1 MADAPSR
8 IKRGPLSGKSV
19 GLLAGPEF
27 SDFQAYY
34 LNLYLS
40 ELGARVTNLVI
51 GWPEVGWKM
60 TRPAVSDTVQG
71 TFGLRLDPIP
81 TMAPGDR
88 YTSRVFRSQSEFT
101 PAVAEELD
109 ALIVLGGHSADVL
122 RVDPAVTGFVSSAY
136 RDGVL
141 VGALECGQMVL
152 MSAGVIDGQR
162 VTGYRVVQ
170 PFLSRLGRFVD
181 APVVVDGNLITG
193 RDSDAT
199 PQFLRALARWF
210 QPDWEDPT
218 TDLLAGKRILII
230 AGQDFEDVELCVPAM
245 EFNQRGAQVILGTFP
260 APVVSRPPMMGLDV
274 VMGNFGMSVPF
285 QELDD
290 SRYPVAPLADLSL
303 DDFDAVMIPGA
314 FCPWNCLDEGSP
326 VELCRRAAAAGK
338 VVAAICHGPL
348 VLAAA
353 DLVAGR
359 RIAGFTACRD
369 DVITMGAHYDFAWP
383 AMIDGNIVTG
393 RVPDD
398 VPEFVDAIT
407 DALSGSRLLQATTSA
422 FAEVARAA
430 P

>member
-1 MADAPSR
+1 MDDAPAR
-8 IKRGPLSGKSV
+8 IKSGPLTGKRV

-40 ELGARVTNLVI
+40 ELGARVCNLVI

-60 TRPAVSDTVQG
+60 TRPATSDTVQG

-81 TMAPGDR
+81 TMAHGDR
-88 YTSRVFRSQSEFT
+88 YTSLVFRDQGQLTVES
-101 PAVAEELD
+101 VGELD

-122 RVDPAVTGFVSSAY
+122 RVDPAVTCFVADAWQ
-136 RDGVL
+136 RGVL

-152 MSAGVIDGQR
+152 MSAGIIAGQR
-162 VTGYRVVQ
+162 VTGYRVVR
-170 PFLSRLGRFVD
+170 PFLSRLGTFVD
-181 APVVVDGNLITG
+181 APLVVDGNLITG

-199 PQFLRALARWF
+199 PRFVRAMARYF

-218 TDLLAGKRILII
+218 VDLLAGKRIVIV

-245 EFNQRGAQVILGTFP
+245 EFAQRGARVILGTFP
-260 APVVSRPPMMGLDV
+260 APVVSRPPMLGV
-274 VMGNFGMSVPF
+274 NAVMGNFGMSVPF

-290 SRYPVAPLADLSL
+290 TRYPVVPLADLRL

-314 FCPWNCLDEGSP
+314 FCPWNCLDDGSP

-338 VVAAICHGPL
+338 VVAAICHGPQ

-369 DVITMGAHYDFAWP
+369 DVITMGAHYDCAWP

-407 DALSGSRLLQATTSA
+407 DALCGTRLLEAAT
-422 FAEVARAA
+422 AA
-430 P
+430 PASTAR

>member
-1 MADAPSR
+1 MADAPAR
-8 IKRGPLSGKSV
+8 IKQGPLSGKRV

-40 ELGARVTNLVI
+40 ELGARVCNLVI

-60 TRPAVSDTVQG
+60 TRPATSDTVQG

-81 TMAPGDR
+81 TMAHGDR
-88 YTSRVFRSQSEFT
+88 YTTLVFRDQAQLSADF
-101 PAVAEELD
+101 VGELD
-109 ALIVLGGHSADVL
+109 TLIVLGGHSADVL
-122 RVDPAVTGFVSSAY
+122 RVDPTVTGFVSSAY

-152 MSAGVIDGQR
+152 MSAGVIDGQQ
-162 VTGYRVVQ
+162 VTGYRVV
-170 PFLSRLGRFVD
+170 
-181 APVVVDGNLITG
+181 
-193 RDSDAT
+193 
-199 PQFLRALARWF
+199 
-210 QPDWEDPT
+210 
-218 TDLLAGKRILII
+218 
-230 AGQDFEDVELCVPAM
+230 
-245 EFNQRGAQVILGTFP
+245 
-260 APVVSRPPMMGLDV
+260 
-274 VMGNFGMSVPF
+274 
-285 QELDD
+285 
-290 SRYPVAPLADLSL
+290 PLADLGL

-314 FCPWNCLDEGSP
+314 FCPWNCLDDGSP

-338 VVAAICHGPL
+338 VVTAICHGPL

-353 DLVAGR
+353 DLVDGR

-369 DVITMGAHYDFAWP
+369 DVITMGARYDFAWP

-407 DALSGSRLLQATTSA
+407 DALSGSRRRQAATPA
-422 FAEVARAA
+422 FAEAARAA

>member
-1 MADAPSR
+1 MADAPAR
-8 IKRGPLSGKSV
+8 IKQGPLSGKRV

-40 ELGARVTNLVI
+40 ELGARVCNLVI

-60 TRPAVSDTVQG
+60 TRPATSDTVQG

-81 TMAPGDR
+81 TMAHGDR
-88 YTSRVFRSQSEFT
+88 YTTLVFRDQAQLSADF
-101 PAVAEELD
+101 VGELD
-109 ALIVLGGHSADVL
+109 TLIVLGGHSADVL

-152 MSAGVIDGQR
+152 MSAGVIDGQQ
-162 VTGYRVVQ
+162 VTGYRVV
-170 PFLSRLGRFVD
+170 
-181 APVVVDGNLITG
+181 
-193 RDSDAT
+193 
-199 PQFLRALARWF
+199 
-210 QPDWEDPT
+210 
-218 TDLLAGKRILII
+218 
-230 AGQDFEDVELCVPAM
+230 
-245 EFNQRGAQVILGTFP
+245 
-260 APVVSRPPMMGLDV
+260 
-274 VMGNFGMSVPF
+274 
-285 QELDD
+285 
-290 SRYPVAPLADLSL
+290 PLADLGL

-314 FCPWNCLDEGSP
+314 FCPWNCLDDGSP

-338 VVAAICHGPL
+338 VVTAICHGPL

-353 DLVAGR
+353 DLVDGR

-369 DVITMGAHYDFAWP
+369 DVITMGARYDFAWP

-407 DALSGSRLLQATTSA
+407 DALSGSRRRQAATPA
-422 FAEVARAA
+422 FAEAARAA

>member
-1 MADAPSR
+1 MADAPAR
-8 IKRGPLSGKSV
+8 IKQGPLSGKRV

-40 ELGARVTNLVI
+40 ELGARVCNLVI

-60 TRPAVSDTVQG
+60 TRPATSDTVQG

-81 TMAPGDR
+81 TMAHGDR
-88 YTSRVFRSQSEFT
+88 YTTLVFRDQAQLSADF
-101 PAVAEELD
+101 VGELD
-109 ALIVLGGHSADVL
+109 TLIVLGGHSADVL

-152 MSAGVIDGQR
+152 MSAGVIDGQQ
-162 VTGYRVVQ
+162 VTGYRVV
-170 PFLSRLGRFVD
+170 
-181 APVVVDGNLITG
+181 
-193 RDSDAT
+193 
-199 PQFLRALARWF
+199 
-210 QPDWEDPT
+210 
-218 TDLLAGKRILII
+218 
-230 AGQDFEDVELCVPAM
+230 
-245 EFNQRGAQVILGTFP
+245 
-260 APVVSRPPMMGLDV
+260 
-274 VMGNFGMSVPF
+274 
-285 QELDD
+285 
-290 SRYPVAPLADLSL
+290 PLADLGL
-303 DDFDAVMIPGA
+303 DDFDVVMIPGA
-314 FCPWNCLDEGSP
+314 FCPWNCLDDGSP

-338 VVAAICHGPL
+338 VVTAICHGPL

-353 DLVAGR
+353 DLVDGR

-369 DVITMGAHYDFAWP
+369 DVITMGARYDFAWP

-407 DALSGSRLLQATTSA
+407 DALSGSRRRQAATPA
-422 FAEVARAA
+422 FAEAARAA

>member
-1 MADAPSR
+1 MADAPAR
-8 IKRGPLSGKSV
+8 IKQGPLSGKRV
-19 GLLAGPEF
+19 GLLAAAGRPRVQRLPGLLPEPLSRRIGRTGVQPGDRLARGGLEDDPPRT
-27 SDFQAYY
+27 SDA
-34 LNLYLS
+34 
-40 ELGARVTNLVI
+40 
-51 GWPEVGWKM
+51 
-60 TRPAVSDTVQG
+60 VQG

-81 TMAPGDR
+81 TMAHGDR
-88 YTSRVFRSQSEFT
+88 YTTLVFRDQAQLSADF
-101 PAVAEELD
+101 VGELD

-162 VTGYRVVQ
+162 VTGYRVVR
-170 PFLSRLGRFVD
+170 PFLSRLGTFVD
-181 APVVVDGNLITG
+181 APVVVDGNLITA

-199 PQFLRALARWF
+199 PRFARAIARWF
-210 QPDWEDPT
+210 QPDWDDPT
-218 TDLLAGKRILII
+218 ADLLAGKRILIV

-245 EFNQRGAQVILGTFP
+245 EFDQRGAQVILGTFP
-260 APVVSRPPMMGLDV
+260 APVVS
-274 VMGNFGMSVPF
+274 FGMSVPF

-290 SRYPVAPLADLSL
+290 SRYPVVPLADLGL

-314 FCPWNCLDEGSP
+314 FCPWNCLDDGSP

-353 DLVAGR
+353 DLVDGR

-369 DVITMGAHYDFAWP
+369 DVITMGARYDFAWP

-407 DALSGSRLLQATTSA
+407 DALSGSRRLQAATPA
-422 FAEVARAA
+422 FAEAARAA

>member
-1 MADAPSR
+1 MDDAPAR
-8 IKRGPLSGKSV
+8 MKKGPLSGKRV

-40 ELGARVTNLVI
+40 ELGARVCNLVI

-60 TRPAVSDTVQG
+60 TRPATSDTVQG

-81 TMAPGDR
+81 TMAHGDR
-88 YTSRVFRSQSEFT
+88 YTSLVFRDRSQLT
-101 PAVAEELD
+101 AESVGELD

-122 RVDPAVTGFVSSAY
+122 RVDPAVTGFVADAWE
-136 RDGVL
+136 RGVL

-152 MSAGVIDGQR
+152 MSAGIIDGQR
-162 VTGYRVVQ
+162 VTGYRVVR
-170 PFLSRLGRFVD
+170 PFLSRLGSFED
-181 APVVVDGNLITG
+181 EPVVVDGNLITG

-199 PQFLRALARWF
+199 PSFVRALARYF

-218 TDLLAGKRILII
+218 VDLLAGKRIVIV
-230 AGQDFEDVELCVPAM
+230 AGQDFEDVELCVPAI
-245 EFNQRGAQVILGTFP
+245 EFDQRGARVILGTFP
-260 APVVSRPPMMGLDV
+260 APVVSRPPMLGV
-274 VMGNFGMSVPF
+274 NAVMGNFGMSVPF

-290 SRYPVAPLADLSL
+290 TRYPVVPLADLRL

-314 FCPWNCLDEGSP
+314 FCPWNCLDDGSP

-338 VVAAICHGPL
+338 VVAAICHGPQ

-359 RIAGFTACRD
+359 RVAGFTACRD

-407 DALSGSRLLQATTSA
+407 DALCGTRLLEAAT
-422 FAEVARAA
+422 AA
-430 P
+430 PASMAR

>member
-1 MADAPSR
+1 MDDAPAR
-8 IKRGPLSGKSV
+8 IKRGPLAGKRV

-60 TRPAVSDTVQG
+60 TRPATSDTVQG

-81 TMAPGDR
+81 TMAHGDR
-88 YTSRVFRSQSEFT
+88 YTTQVFRDQAQLT
-101 PAVAEELD
+101 AESAGDLD

-122 RVDPAVTGFVSSAY
+122 RVDPAVTGFVSEAY

-152 MSAGVIDGQR
+152 MSAGVIAGQR
-162 VTGYRVVQ
+162 VTGYRVVR
-170 PFLSRLGRFVD
+170 PFLSRLGAFVD
-181 APVVVDGNLITG
+181 EPVVVDGNLITA

-199 PQFLRALARWF
+199 PEFVRALARWF
-210 QPDWEDPT
+210 RPDWQDPT
-218 TDLLAGKRILII
+218 VDLLAGKRILIV

-245 EFNQRGAQVILGTFP
+245 EFDQRGARVILGTFP
-260 APVVSRPPMMGLDV
+260 APAVSRPPMLGLDV

-290 SRYPVAPLADLSL
+290 SRYPVVPLADLSL

-314 FCPWNCLDEGSP
+314 FCPWNCLDDGSP
-326 VELCRRAAAAGK
+326 VELCRRAADAGK

-353 DLVAGR
+353 DLVDGR
-359 RIAGFTACRD
+359 RVAGFTACRD
-369 DVITMGAHYDFAWP
+369 DVITMGARYDFAWP

-407 DALSGSRLLQATTSA
+407 DALSGSHLLAAATPA
-422 FAEVARAA
+422 PAEVAHTAQ
-430 P
+430 

>member
-1 MADAPSR
+1 
-8 IKRGPLSGKSV
+8 
-19 GLLAGPEF
+19 
-27 SDFQAYY
+27 
-34 LNLYLS
+34 
-40 ELGARVTNLVI
+40 
-51 GWPEVGWKM
+51 M
-60 TRPAVSDTVQG
+60 TRPATSDTVQG

-81 TMAPGDR
+81 TMAHGDR
-88 YTSRVFRSQSEFT
+88 YTSLVFRDQGQLT
-101 PAVAEELD
+101 AESVGELD

-122 RVDPAVTGFVSSAY
+122 RVDPAVTGFVADAWQ
-136 RDGVL
+136 RGVL

-152 MSAGVIDGQR
+152 MSAGIIDGQR
-162 VTGYRVVQ
+162 VTGYRVVR
-170 PFLSRLGRFVD
+170 PFLSRLGSFVD
-181 APVVVDGNLITG
+181 APVVVDGNLITA

-199 PQFLRALARWF
+199 PRFVRALARYF

-218 TDLLAGKRILII
+218 VDLLAGKRIVMV

-245 EFNQRGAQVILGTFP
+245 EFDQRGVRVILGTFP
-260 APVVSRPPMMGLDV
+260 APVVSRPPMLGV
-274 VMGNFGMSVPF
+274 HAVMGNFGMSVPF

-290 SRYPVAPLADLSL
+290 TRYPVVPLADLSL

-314 FCPWNCLDEGSP
+314 FCPWNCLDDGSP

-369 DVITMGAHYDFAWP
+369 DVITMGGHYDFGWP

-407 DALSGSRLLQATTSA
+407 DALCGTRLLEAAT
-422 FAEVARAA
+422 AA
-430 P
+430 PAPMAH

>member
-1 MADAPSR
+1 MADAPAR
-8 IKRGPLSGKSV
+8 IKQGPLSGKRV

-40 ELGARVTNLVI
+40 ELGARVCNLVI

-60 TRPAVSDTVQG
+60 TRPATSDAVQG

-81 TMAPGDR
+81 TMAHGDR
-88 YTSRVFRSQSEFT
+88 YTTLVFRDQAQLSADF
-101 PAVAEELD
+101 VGELD
-109 ALIVLGGHSADVL
+109 TLVVLGGHSADVL

-152 MSAGVIDGQR
+152 MSAGVIDGQQ
-162 VTGYRVVQ
+162 VTGY
-170 PFLSRLGRFVD
+170 
-181 APVVVDGNLITG
+181 PVV
-193 RDSDAT
+193 
-199 PQFLRALARWF
+199 
-210 QPDWEDPT
+210 
-218 TDLLAGKRILII
+218 
-230 AGQDFEDVELCVPAM
+230 
-245 EFNQRGAQVILGTFP
+245 
-260 APVVSRPPMMGLDV
+260 
-274 VMGNFGMSVPF
+274 
-285 QELDD
+285 
-290 SRYPVAPLADLSL
+290 PLADLGL

-314 FCPWNCLDEGSP
+314 FCPWNCLDDGSP
-326 VELCRRAAAAGK
+326 VELCRRAADAGK

-353 DLVAGR
+353 DLVDGR

-369 DVITMGAHYDFAWP
+369 DVITMGARYDFAWP

-407 DALSGSRLLQATTSA
+407 DALSGSRRLQAATPA
-422 FAEVARAA
+422 FAEAARAA

>member
-1 MADAPSR
+1 MDDAPAR
-8 IKRGPLSGKSV
+8 IKHGPLSGKRV

-40 ELGARVTNLVI
+40 ELGARVCNLVI

-60 TRPAVSDTVQG
+60 TRPATSDTVQG

-81 TMAPGDR
+81 TMAHGDR
-88 YTSRVFRSQSEFT
+88 YTTLVFRDQAQLSADF
-101 PAVAEELD
+101 VGDLD

-162 VTGYRVVQ
+162 VTGYRVV
-170 PFLSRLGRFVD
+170 
-181 APVVVDGNLITG
+181 
-193 RDSDAT
+193 
-199 PQFLRALARWF
+199 
-210 QPDWEDPT
+210 
-218 TDLLAGKRILII
+218 
-230 AGQDFEDVELCVPAM
+230 
-245 EFNQRGAQVILGTFP
+245 
-260 APVVSRPPMMGLDV
+260 
-274 VMGNFGMSVPF
+274 
-285 QELDD
+285 
-290 SRYPVAPLADLSL
+290 PLADLGL

-314 FCPWNCLDEGSP
+314 FCPWNCLDDGSP

-338 VVAAICHGPL
+338 VVAAICHDPL

-353 DLVAGR
+353 DLVDGR
-359 RIAGFTACRD
+359 RIAGFAACRD
-369 DVITMGAHYDFAWP
+369 DVITMGARYDVAWP

-398 VPEFVDAIT
+398 VPEFVDAVT
-407 DALSGSRLLQATTSA
+407 DALSGSRLLQAATPA